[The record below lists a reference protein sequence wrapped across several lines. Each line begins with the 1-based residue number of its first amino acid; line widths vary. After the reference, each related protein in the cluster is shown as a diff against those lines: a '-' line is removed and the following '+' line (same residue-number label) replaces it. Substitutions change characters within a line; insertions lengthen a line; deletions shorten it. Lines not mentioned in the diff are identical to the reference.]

1 MKCGNEPCYPLE
13 EEHYEKQETAKANAC
28 SVPQMSEASVAGGI
42 ECGVLGAIGRTRAF
56 TLRELG
62 SC

>member
-13 EEHYEKQETAKANAC
+13 EGSYEKQETAKANA
-28 SVPQMSEASVAGGI
+28 SPFPHISEASVARGI
-42 ECGVLGAIGRTRAF
+42 ECGVLGAFGRTWAF